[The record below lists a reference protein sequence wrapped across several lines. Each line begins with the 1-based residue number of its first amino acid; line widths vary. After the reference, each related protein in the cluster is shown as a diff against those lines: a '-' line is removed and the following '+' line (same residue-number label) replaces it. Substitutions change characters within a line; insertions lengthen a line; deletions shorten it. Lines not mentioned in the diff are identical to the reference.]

1 MVKRINIVLVI
12 IAMVFLF
19 NGCTKIK
26 SGQDVGDGKEL
37 VLEAIQNEIIRFH
50 VLANSDTKE
59 DQDLKLKVRDKVIE
73 VMSSKFSGCNN
84 IDEARKVIVNNI
96 DEVNNI
102 AKKVI
107 EENGY
112 NYSVRSELSREN
124 FPDKMYGD
132 TLFPQGNYEAF
143 RILIGEANGQNWW
156 CVMFPPLCFVDE
168 SKQTVNEEETRVAI
182 EKAGVKNNS
191 ENNKTKPK
199 EKVEFKFKIWELFS
213 KE

>member
-19 NGCTKIK
+19 NGCTKSK